1 MEIYCLPKITLPW
14 WDRWWELLLLPLDF
28 QKFSHSWP
36 RGSLKYVSAR
46 SGSHGIQ
53 LCKYRRMLS
62 IQKPL
67 QSRKM
72 CRSPFISHSRTT
84 EHCPGQW
91 HHWVL
96 GLFRNLWKAAFIGL
110 ALRCPILDKLHH
122 PGGPASRKPVHV
134 RDHFWRRGISG
145 LAHQSWIGDCLVAV
159 ADLAGVNYLLSRV
172 EVLMNSRHSASGSES
187 KDPRFW
193 R

>member
-1 MEIYCLPKITLPW
+1 MSLPDQGLMGSNSANTEGCSPY
-14 WDRWWELLLLPLDF
+14 R
-28 QKFSHSWP
+28 SHCNPERCVGALS
-36 RGSLKYVSAR
+36 SA
-46 SGSHGIQ
+46 IPEPQ
-53 LCKYRRMLS
+53 
-62 IQKPL
+62 
-67 QSRKM
+67 
-72 CRSPFISHSRTT
+72 

-91 HHWVL
+91 HRWVL

-122 PGGPASRKPVHV
+122 PGGPASWKPVHG
-134 RDHFWRRGISG
+134 RAHFWGRGISG